1 MLLNNVH
8 YLNGDY
14 MNRITKTLLQAAT
27 NSFAFLIILLASNIL
42 YAQPALEKYIGDGLA
57 NNVVL
62 QQKNITLEK
71 SLLALKEAKSLY
83 LPTTWFE
90 GSYTLSQGG
99 RAINLP
105 VGDLLNPVYQTLNQ
119 LTGSEKFPNINNV
132 EEQFL
137 PNNFYDVRVKT
148 TVPIINTDLR
158 YNRNIKEHEI
168 RLRENEVVIYKREL
182 IREIKTSYYTVLM
195 SAKAISIYE
204 NALHV
209 VRQNLKLNQSLLD
222 NGKGLPAYVSRAESE
237 VQSVEAQLQNA
248 KNEHNKARAYLN
260 VLLNRSINDA
270 IDEQDPPMQ
279 ELTFSGAEEQVSNV
293 VRREEFKN
301 LMIAREINNQVIQME
316 KSFRTPKLNGFLDLA
331 AQDFKFRV
339 NNQSFFYMGGLQVTV
354 PIFSG
359 NRNLYIVK
367 QAELDLKQLDLTT
380 TNTRNQLQ
388 LAAFNSGSN
397 ARNFYNNYIASLS
410 QEESSSLYFK
420 LIDRGFKEG
429 INTYIELLDARNQLT
444 QSQLQSALSKFRFL
458 AAMADFERQ
467 TSSYKMN

>member
-1 MLLNNVH
+1 MSRL
-8 YLNGDY
+8 
-14 MNRITKTLLQAAT
+14 TKTIMAAKKAALAFFGFVLLQGAAT
-27 NSFAFLIILLASNIL
+27 
-42 YAQPALEKYIGDGLA
+42 AQPALEKYIEEGLT

-62 QQKNITLEK
+62 KQKSITLDK
-71 SLLALKEAKSLY
+71 SLIALKEAKSLY
-83 LPTTWFE
+83 LPTTWLE
-90 GSYTLSQGG
+90 GSYTLAQGG
-99 RAINLP
+99 RAISLP

-119 LTGSEKFPNINNV
+119 LTSSEKFPAISNV

-137 PNNFYDVRVKT
+137 PNNFYDVRIKT
-148 TVPIINTDLR
+148 TMPIINSDLR
-158 YNRNIKEHEI
+158 YNRNIKEHEV
-168 RLRENEVVIYKREL
+168 RLKENEVTIYKREL
-182 IREIKTSYYTVLM
+182 IREIKNSYYSVLM
-195 SAKAISIYE
+195 ASKAISIYE
-204 NALHV
+204 NALTV
-209 VRQNLKLNQSLLD
+209 VKQNLKLNQSLLT

-237 VQSVEAQLQNA
+237 VKSVEAQVQNA
-248 KNEHNKARAYLN
+248 KNEHRKAKAYLN
-260 VLLNRSINDA
+260 VLLNRGLNEMIV
-270 IDEQDPPMQ
+270 EQDPPMQ
-279 ELTFSGAEEQVSNV
+279 ELTFSDTEEQVNNV
-293 VRREEFKN
+293 MKREEFRS
-301 LMIAREINNQVIQME
+301 LMIAREINNQLIQKE
-316 KSFRTPKLNGFLDLA
+316 KSFRAPKLNGFLDLA

-339 NNQSFFYMGGLQVTV
+339 NNNSFFYMGGLQVTV

-359 NRNLYIVK
+359 NRNLYNIK

-467 TSSYKMN
+467 TSSYIMN

>member
-1 MLLNNVH
+1 MYRL
-8 YLNGDY
+8 
-14 MNRITKTLLQAAT
+14 TKTILQT
-27 NSFAFLIILLASNIL
+27 GVSLLAIFYLLPISHEAT
-42 YAQPALEKYIGDGLA
+42 AQPALEKYIAEGIA

-90 GSYTLSQGG
+90 GSYTVAQGG
-99 RAINLP
+99 RAISLP

-119 LTGSEKFPNINNV
+119 LTSSEKFPNIDNV

-137 PNNFYDVRVKT
+137 PNNFYDVRIKT
-148 TVPIINTDLR
+148 TIPIINTDLR
-158 YNRNIKEHEI
+158 YNRNIKAQEI
-168 RLRENEVVIYKREL
+168 RLKENDVMIYQREL
-182 IREIKTSYYTVLM
+182 VREIKTSYYTLLM
-195 SAKAISIYE
+195 AAKAISIYE
-204 NALHV
+204 NAFV
-209 VRQNLKLNQSLLD
+209 VVQQNLKLNQSLLK

-237 VQSVEAQLQNA
+237 VKSVEAQVQNA
-248 KNEHNKARAYLN
+248 RNEHRKARAYLN
-260 VLLNRSINDA
+260 VLLNRSLNDSVE
-270 IDEQDPPMQ
+270 EQDPPMQ
-279 ELTFSGAEEQVSNV
+279 ELTFSGAEEQISNV
-293 VRREEFKN
+293 LKREEFKN
-301 LMIAREINNQVIQME
+301 LMIAKEINNQVIQME
-316 KSFRTPKLNGFLDLA
+316 KSFRTPKVNGFLDLA

-339 NNQSFFYMGGLQVTV
+339 NNNSFFYMGGLQVTV

-359 NRNLYIVK
+359 NRNIYNIR

-388 LAAFNSGSN
+388 LAAYNSGSN
-397 ARNFYNNYIASLS
+397 AKNFYNNYIASLS
-410 QEESSSLYFK
+410 QEESSTLYFK

-467 TSSYKMN
+467 TSSFTMN